1 MPRNFLAVTIV
12 VLALSAVGRAEDD
25 ALLDKFKKQNEAE
38 RDKVRGQIKQAIDKA
53 LAIEKDDPA
62 AALALMQDTRD
73 KMLKKAMLAQ
83 REDRELVAPVW
94 ERIKAL
100 QVVLRSQR
108 SAEML
113 AATAEYR
120 DYLIR
125 INDELAAV
133 RRDFTSGYAKDPPP
147 GQPAYVAFVN
157 GETAVGWLQETPQ
170 FIVRITINQEP
181 HAYGPGTVAG
191 LQTLDGFY
199 LYNPAP
205 KRFEERSSL
214 AFFITAVL
222 VHPPASKAKFWI
234 PSKTPPPPPGFY
246 KKSVGVDGAALFARS
261 AGVLMSAWS
270 GPNGQFPERKRVL
283 AGIDPANAMLLRD
296 AAVDLQVQEAFHRF
310 KKEDQARIRDMVIG
324 FLDSRSRDDAL
335 TSEEVLKLGDQ
346 IADAYPD
353 RRADTLTFVLRM
365 NRVLDLYASV
375 RK

>member
-1 MPRNFLAVTIV
+1 MCRAICGSRRRLAMPRKFLAVTIV

-157 GETAVGWLQETPQ
+157 GETAVGWLQ
-170 FIVRITINQEP
+170 
-181 HAYGPGTVAG
+181 
-191 LQTLDGFY
+191 
-199 LYNPAP
+199 
-205 KRFEERSSL
+205 
-214 AFFITAVL
+214 
-222 VHPPASKAKFWI
+222 
-234 PSKTPPPPPGFY
+234 
-246 KKSVGVDGAALFARS
+246 
-261 AGVLMSAWS
+261 
-270 GPNGQFPERKRVL
+270 
-283 AGIDPANAMLLRD
+283 
-296 AAVDLQVQEAFHRF
+296 
-310 KKEDQARIRDMVIG
+310 
-324 FLDSRSRDDAL
+324 
-335 TSEEVLKLGDQ
+335 
-346 IADAYPD
+346 
-353 RRADTLTFVLRM
+353 
-365 NRVLDLYASV
+365 
-375 RK
+375 